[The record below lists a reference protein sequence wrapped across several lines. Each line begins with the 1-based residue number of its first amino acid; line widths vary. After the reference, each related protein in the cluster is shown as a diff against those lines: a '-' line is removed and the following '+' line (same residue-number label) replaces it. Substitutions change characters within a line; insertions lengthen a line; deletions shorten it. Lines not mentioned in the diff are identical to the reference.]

1 MRNALATLLLVL
13 ACSAAAQTFEQ
24 STSLRLSESPMSAR
38 AAAMGGAGDPLGV
51 DAADFATNPAL
62 LASVKRPLLSLS
74 GAQTSYDILRLDFDP
89 GDGPFFEPDVVLD
102 HTNIGQSFAHVAAA
116 IPLRGF
122 VLGVYARNEP
132 GLRDGSLDYA
142 EGTADYEPAC
152 QNPIGFDC
160 QYALLLNVSAF
171 ERRERRYGVS
181 AAFERGPFSFG
192 AGAELQDVDER
203 YEVVRGSVPLSF
215 GFERIVRRT
224 SGRKL
229 VPNAG
234 LRWRVTPRVA
244 IAAAYNGAAEHERVD
259 DLCAFQITS
268 RNCTTR
274 FVRLGESSVGGADA
288 WRASLAVAPVS
299 NLVITGEVVR
309 RNYSK
314 LSDDPAY
321 LVTAFD
327 PATYRDATE
336 LHAGAEYRLGR
347 LPLSLRAGWWREPSK
362 IDGADLLGIESEDV
376 AHRTYGLGIDVGAA
390 RVDLAYDDAD
400 APAMRRTLVGISYGF
415 GR

>member
-1 MRNALATLLLVL
+1 MRNAFATLLLVL
-13 ACSAAAQTFEQ
+13 TGSAAAQTFEQ
-24 STSLRLSESPMSAR
+24 STSLRLAETPMSAR
-38 AAAMGGAGDPLGV
+38 AAAMGGASDPLGV

-74 GAQTSYDILRLDFDP
+74 GAQTSYDILRLDFDR
-89 GDGPFFEPDVVLD
+89 GDGPFFEPEVVPD

-132 GLRDGSLDYA
+132 SLRDGSFNYA
-142 EGTADYEPAC
+142 EGTADYEPVC

-160 QYALLLNVSAF
+160 NYALLLGVSAF

-181 AAFERGPFSFG
+181 AAFERGAFSFG
-192 AGAELQDVDER
+192 AGAELQDVNER
-203 YEVVRGSVPLSF
+203 YEVVRGSIPLSF
-215 GFERIVRRT
+215 GFERVVRRT
-224 SGRKL
+224 TGRKI

-234 LRWRVTPRVA
+234 VRWRVTPRVA
-244 IAAAYNGAAEHERVD
+244 VAAAYNGAAEHERVD
-259 DLCAFQITS
+259 DLCAFQLMS
-268 RNCTTR
+268 PNCTTR
-274 FVRLGESSVGGADA
+274 FVRLGQSNVGGADA
-288 WRASLAVAPVS
+288 WRASLAVAPV
-299 NLVITGEVVR
+299 NNFLITGEVVR

-321 LVTAFD
+321 VVTTFD
-327 PATYRDATE
+327 PVSYRDATE

-362 IDGADLLGIESEDV
+362 IDGADLLGVESEDI
-376 AHRTYGLGIDVGAA
+376 AHRTYGIGIDVGAA
-390 RVDLAYDDAD
+390 RIDLAYDDAD
-400 APAMRRTLVGISYGF
+400 APAMRRTLVGISYGL
-415 GR
+415 RR

>member
-1 MRNALATLLLVL
+1 MRNAVATLLLVL
-13 ACSAAAQTFEQ
+13 TCSAAAQTFEQ
-24 STSLRLSESPMSAR
+24 STSLRLSETPMSAR

-74 GAQTSYDILRLDFDP
+74 GAQTTYDILRLDFDP
-89 GDGPFFEPDVVLD
+89 GEGPFFETEVVLD

-132 GLRDGSLDYA
+132 SLRDGSVDYA
-142 EGTADYEPAC
+142 EGTADFEPAC
-152 QNPIGFDC
+152 PLGFDC
-160 QYALLLNVSAF
+160 NYALLLGASAF

-181 AAFERGPFSFG
+181 AAFERGAFSFG
-192 AGAELQDVDER
+192 AGAELQDVNER
-203 YEVVRGSVPLSF
+203 YEVVRGSIPLSF
-215 GFERIVRRT
+215 GLERVVRRT
-224 SGRKL
+224 SGRKI

-234 LRWRVTPRVA
+234 VRWRVTPRIAV
-244 IAAAYNGAAEHERVD
+244 AAAYNGAAEHERVD
-259 DLCAFQITS
+259 DACAFQLTS

-274 FVRLGESSVGGADA
+274 FVRLGQSSVGGADA
-288 WRASLAVAPVS
+288 WRASLAVAPVN
-299 NLVITGEVVR
+299 NLLLTGEVVR

-321 LVTAFD
+321 VVTTFE
-327 PATYRDATE
+327 PVSYRDATE

-347 LPLSLRAGWWREPSK
+347 LPLTLRAGWWREPSK
-362 IDGADLLGIESEDV
+362 IDGSDLLGIESEDV
-376 AHRTYGLGIDVGAA
+376 AHRTYGIGIDVGAA
-390 RVDLAYDDAD
+390 RVDIAYDDAD